1 MHEHD
6 YEKLINDG
14 PITAIRMLIWLINGW
29 QHKGRRNTLAIKR
42 NVLDMT
48 VREANLLRGY
58 CQEVL
63 EAIDG
68 TVTYAVEP

>member
-1 MHEHD
+1 MS

-14 PITAIRMLIWLINGW
+14 PITATRMLIWLINGW
-29 QHKGRRNTLAIKR
+29 QHEGGRTPLAIKR

-48 VREANLLRGY
+48 VHEANHLKGY

-68 TVTYAVEP
+68 TVK